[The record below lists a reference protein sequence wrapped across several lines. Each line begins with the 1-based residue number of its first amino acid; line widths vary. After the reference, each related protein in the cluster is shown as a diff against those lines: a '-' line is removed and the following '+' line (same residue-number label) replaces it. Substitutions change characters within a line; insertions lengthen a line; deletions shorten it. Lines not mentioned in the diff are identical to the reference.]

1 LEEEVRRELAM
12 EGILPMQR
20 PLISLWSNS
29 AAMNPGAVD
38 ERVGVLQPPL
48 IMAEIK
54 PSPQISDKDGVIAL
68 VSFITLL

>member
-1 LEEEVRRELAM
+1 
-12 EGILPMQR
+12 MQR
-20 PLISLWSNS
+20 QLISLWSNS
-29 AAMNPGAVD
+29 AGVD